1 MSKKVK
7 TVSMN
12 EFEQH
17 YPIPVIQ
24 PKVKTGN
31 GNATFKTA
39 TAAAKAAMEARDEA
53 REHREFSYNNRL
65 DAVRQ
70 LNQCEKVKDDMQT
83 MLRMATW
90 GLVAFFGLNI
100 ITSVLLAVLL

>member
-1 MSKKVK
+1 MKIK

-12 EFEQH
+12 EFEQQ
-17 YPIPVIQ
+17 YPIPVMQ

-39 TAAAKAAMEARDEA
+39 TAAAKAAIEARDEA
-53 REHREFSYNNRL
+53 REHCDFSYANRL

-70 LNQCEKVKDDMQT
+70 LNQCEKVKEDMQAT
-83 MLRMATW
+83 LRMTMW
-90 GLVAFFGLNI
+90 GMVAFFGLNI